1 MRVFVW
7 GALMFQAMDASDL
20 TCAFFRKVVLF
31 KRQSMCCCSCLH
43 DDKSSGGHLDK
54 IHSRSKKHLV
64 CLEIACSPFRSLPD
78 SRRETAVTGFSGQ
91 QVLFLLLF
99 LFRQTRRRITRR
111 AERVRPRQPWLWS
124 YQNVWDVATVRG
136 LTSQRDIFRE
146 FKLIIQSPV
155 GGGGGGRGSLQY
167 LSKQRETGNSCKGA
181 VKHIVFFFSNTYMQS
196 PLRDLLGCE
205 NVKSPSSQYL

>member
-7 GALMFQAMDASDL
+7 RALMFQAMDASDL

-78 SRRETAVTGFSGQ
+78 SRWETAVTGFSGQ
-91 QVLFLLLF
+91 QVLFLLLLF

-111 AERVRPRQPWLWS
+111 AERVRPRRPWLWS
-124 YQNVWDVATVRG
+124 YQNVRDVATVRG
-136 LTSQRDIFRE
+136 LNSQRDIFRE
-146 FKLIIQSPV
+146 LKLIIQSPV
-155 GGGGGGRGSLQY
+155 GEGSLQY
-167 LSKQRETGNSCKGA
+167 LQAKRNRKFMQRGSKTHCVLFQ
-181 VKHIVFFFSNTYMQS
+181 
-196 PLRDLLGCE
+196 
-205 NVKSPSSQYL
+205 